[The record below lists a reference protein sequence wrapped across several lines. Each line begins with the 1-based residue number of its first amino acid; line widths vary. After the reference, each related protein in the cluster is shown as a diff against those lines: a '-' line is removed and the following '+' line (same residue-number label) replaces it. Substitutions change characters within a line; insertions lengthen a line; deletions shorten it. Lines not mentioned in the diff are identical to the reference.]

1 MDEHLFPINGLS
13 PEPNGEKISPH
24 NETFDREKFMK
35 ADLKVENWKSSYQNQ
50 KFLISGY
57 HYGNGI

>member
-1 MDEHLFPINGLS
+1 MEK
-13 PEPNGEKISPH
+13 KISPH